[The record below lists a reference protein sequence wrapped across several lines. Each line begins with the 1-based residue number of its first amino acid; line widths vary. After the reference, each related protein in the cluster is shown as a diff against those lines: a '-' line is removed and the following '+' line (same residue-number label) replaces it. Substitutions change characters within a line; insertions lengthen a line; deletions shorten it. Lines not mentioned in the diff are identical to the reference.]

1 MNTKKTVYE
10 KLFSNQTTEL
20 SSQEVE
26 LAMFKSVQE
35 IEKQYADLLAK
46 SNEASKYVKAIN
58 DAKIGLN
65 SLGKSINVLSDAFIK
80 DANSTITEAKALGL
94 QAPASVTN
102 LPGFAKG
109 IKSKAAGIFKLAN
122 AIDAN
127 IKNL

>member
-1 MNTKKTVYE
+1 MNTRKTVYE

-58 DAKIGLN
+58 DAKMGLN
-65 SLGKSINVLSDAFIK
+65 NLGKSINVLADAFIK

-109 IKSKAAGIFKLAN
+109 IKTKASHLFKLAN

>member
-1 MNTKKTVYE
+1 MNTQKAVYE
-10 KLFSNQTTEL
+10 KLFKKDTTEL
-20 SSQEVE
+20 ASQEVE

-46 SNEASKYVKAIN
+46 SNEASKYVKMIK
-58 DAKIGLN
+58 DGQMGLN
-65 SLGKSINVLSDAFIK
+65 GVGKSINVLADAFIK

-109 IKSKAAGIFKLAN
+109 IKSKATAMFKLAN

-127 IKNL
+127 IKNI

>member
-1 MNTKKTVYE
+1 MNTRKTVYE

-46 SNEASKYVKAIN
+46 SNEASRYVKAIN
-58 DAKIGLN
+58 DAKLGLN
-65 SLGKSINVLSDAFIK
+65 NLGKSLNVLSDAFIK

-109 IKSKAAGIFKLAN
+109 IKTRAAALFKLAN

>member
-1 MNTKKTVYE
+1 MKTSLEIINKLSE
-10 KLFSNQTTEL
+10 KEAVKLESEK
-20 SSQEVE
+20 VE

-35 IEKQYADLLAK
+35 IEKQYAALLAK
-46 SNEASKYVKAIN
+46 SNEASRYVKTIN

-65 SLGKSINVLSDAFIK
+65 NLGKSLNVLSDAFIK

-109 IKSKAAGIFKLAN
+109 IKNKANSLFKLAN
-122 AIDAN
+122 AIDSN
-127 IKNL
+127 IKGL

>member
-1 MNTKKTVYE
+1 MNTRKTVYN
-10 KLFSNQTTEL
+10 KLFTEKVEL
-20 SSQEVE
+20 EKQEVE

-46 SNEASKYVKAIN
+46 SNEASNYIKTIN
-58 DAKIGLN
+58 DAKLGLN
-65 SLGKSINVLSDAFIK
+65 NLGKSLNVLADAFIK

-94 QAPASVTN
+94 QAPSSITN

-109 IKSKAAGIFKLAN
+109 IKTKAAGLFKLAN

-127 IKNL
+127 SKNL

>member
-1 MNTKKTVYE
+1 MNTKKAVYE
-10 KLFSNQTTEL
+10 KLFSNQVEL
-20 SSQEVE
+20 EKHDVE

-35 IEKQYADLLAK
+35 IEKQYANLLAK

-58 DAKIGLN
+58 DAKMGLN
-65 SLGKSINVLSDAFIK
+65 NLGKSLNVLSEAFIK

-109 IKSKAAGIFKLAN
+109 IKTKATNLFKLAN

>member
-1 MNTKKTVYE
+1 MNTKKAVYE
-10 KLFSNQTTEL
+10 KLFSNQVEL
-20 SSQEVE
+20 EKHDVE

-65 SLGKSINVLSDAFIK
+65 NLGKSLNVLSETFIK

-109 IKSKAAGIFKLAN
+109 IKTKATNLFKLAN